1 MAPVQGGVYFF
12 SYFIVSLLK
21 FIYKILRFK
30 KPNKQAFH
38 LITQEAEAKES
49 ESLSVLQNELQSS

>member
-1 MAPVQGGVYFF
+1 L
-12 SYFIVSLLK
+12 YFIVSLLK

-30 KPNKQAFH
+30 KPNKDAFH